1 MSNSETRKATEV
13 VRNELVLRSDT
24 NHYGTIFGGKTL
36 SMMDMTG
43 ALAAMQYSNE
53 NVVTASFESID
64 FKRPIKEGDIV
75 EVVAKVIYTSNTSLV
90 VKIDVYKYDNSDFH
104 AERQFTC
111 GGYATFVAIDMQ
123 GRTRRI
129 PQLAIETD
137 EEKKL
142 WETGK
147 KIKENAQNRAE
158 KN

>member
-1 MSNSETRKATEV
+1 MTESETREAVEV
-13 VRNELVLRSDT
+13 VRTELVLRSDT

-64 FKRPIKEGDIV
+64 FKLPIKEGDIV
-75 EVVAKVIYTSNTSLV
+75 KVVAKVIYTSNTSLV
-90 VKIDVYKYDNSDFH
+90 VKTDVYKYDNSDFH
-104 AERQFTC
+104 SEKQFTC

-123 GRTRRI
+123 GRTRKI
-129 PQLAIETD
+129 PKLRVETE

-147 KIKENAQNRAE
+147 KIKENAMERARR
-158 KN
+158 N